1 MISDKL
7 DYLNE
12 TKAQI
17 KQAIIDKGQEVSDE
31 TPFREYVQKIQDI
44 ETGVDTS
51 DATATASDIINPKTA
66 YVNGE
71 KITGNITANY
81 DTMSN
86 ITKMLDSTVLNY
98 CDSYVIDDITYLVG
112 TTNTSLNVYVLQNN
126 IVITKNQF
134 SLAEIFGTTLQN
146 DISLN
151 THTVTDTAVSF
162 SVGVSY
168 RNGGTGYC
176 NYRLINYNIETKEIS
191 INDTKLSI
199 NWAIKNAGSVN
210 PRKNR

>member
-1 MISDKL
+1 MADTSNLSQFLTDIADAIR
-7 DYLNE
+7 
-12 TKAQI
+12 TKKEITEPIPAE
-17 KQAIIDKGQEVSDE
+17 KFDE
-31 TPFREYVQKIQDI
+31 EILSI
-44 ETGVDTS
+44 EAGGGDTS
-51 DATATASDIINPKTA
+51 DATANVDDILAPKTA
-66 YVNGE
+66 YVNGK

-81 DTMSN
+81 DTTSD

-134 SLAEIFGTTLQN
+134 SLTEIFGTTLQN

-168 RNGGTGYC
+168 RNGETGYC